1 MTRVLVTNDDGIDSD
16 GVRRLAIAAREA
28 GLDVVVAAPSAEA
41 SGSSASIAVV
51 EQDGRVP
58 VVRRDLAG
66 LSGVP
71 AYAVSA
77 PPAFITLIATREAFG
92 PPPDIVLSGINRG
105 ANTGRAVV
113 HSGTVGAALSA
124 AAYGHAALAVSL
136 DIVGPTGAEGT
147 GGATHGGAA
156 DARPHPPTHAHWD
169 TAACLAARLLPLL
182 SDQFVL
188 NLNVPNLPPDE
199 VRGLRQGRLAAF
211 GAVQTSI
218 AEAGEGLV
226 RAEVDEPDAGVEP
239 DTDATLVAAG
249 WACVTPLTPPRE
261 ADVEPLK
268 LPAIR

>member
-1 MTRVLVTNDDGIDSD
+1 VRVLVTNDDGIDSD
-16 GVRRLAIAAREA
+16 GLRQLAIAARNA
-28 GLDVVVAAPSAEA
+28 GLDVVVAAPSSEA

-51 EQDGRVP
+51 EEDGRVP
-58 VVRRDLAG
+58 VVRRELVG

-92 PPPDIVLSGINRG
+92 PPPDLVLSGINRG

-124 AAYGHAALAVSL
+124 ASYGHPALAVSL
-136 DIVGPTGAEGT
+136 DIPGPTGAEG
-147 GGATHGGAA
+147 AA
-156 DARPHPPTHAHWD
+156 HPQPATHAHWD
-169 TAACLAARLLPLL
+169 TAAGLAARLLPVM

-199 VRGLRQGRLAAF
+199 VRGLRQARLASF

-218 AEAGEGLV
+218 AEAGEGMV

-261 ADVEPLK
+261 ADVPPLA

>member
-1 MTRVLVTNDDGIDSD
+1 MSVRALVTNDDGIESD
-16 GVRRLAIAAREA
+16 GLRRLAIAARKAE
-28 GLDVVVAAPSAEA
+28 LEVVVAAPLTEA

-51 EQDGRVP
+51 EVNGRVP
-58 VVRRDLAG
+58 VVRRELAG

-113 HSGTVGAALSA
+113 HSGAVGAALSA
-124 AAYGHAALAVSL
+124 ASYGHAALAVSL
-136 DIVGPTGAEGT
+136 DIAGPTGVEGT
-147 GGATHGGAA
+147 
-156 DARPHPPTHAHWD
+156 DAHPRQPTHAHWD
-169 TAACLAARLLPLL
+169 TAARLAAKLLPIL

-188 NLNVPNLPPDE
+188 NLNVPNLPPEE
-199 VRGLRQGRLAAF
+199 VRGLRQGRLASF

-239 DTDATLVAAG
+239 DTDATLMAAG

-261 ADVEPLK
+261 ADVEPLV
-268 LPAIR
+268 LPEIR